1 VNARNLLFG
10 ILGIC
15 LAAAA
20 FVYLFLPANAQEN
33 RPMPKLSTDDPFQ
46 SRKDPRV
53 PFAGVT
59 APRFGSPEP
68 PMAMIPN
75 VTESPSVSGLNRL
88 LKLAVEFERQ
98 KAELKDKEAE
108 IVRQEAALALLK
120 KQKADLAANVANIS
134 KDMAKGLGDY
144 KQTFEKPT
152 EPSQPRVAPNF
163 PVTPPPANQATDA
176 DAAKLTEVLLKL
188 NALDQRLRT
197 IEQKLTPRTPRDVK

>member
-1 VNARNLLFG
+1 MHRRCLVNARKLLFG

-15 LAAAA
+15 LAAAT
-20 FVYLFLPANAQEN
+20 FVYLFLPAYAQEN

-46 SRKDPRV
+46 SRTDPRV

-59 APRFGSPEP
+59 APRLGSPEP

-108 IVRQEAALALLK
+108 ILRQE
-120 KQKADLAANVANIS
+120 
-134 KDMAKGLGDY
+134 
-144 KQTFEKPT
+144 
-152 EPSQPRVAPNF
+152 
-163 PVTPPPANQATDA
+163 
-176 DAAKLTEVLLKL
+176 
-188 NALDQRLRT
+188 
-197 IEQKLTPRTPRDVK
+197 